1 MSNSNLKIQV
11 LGNLTSES
19 NSVQTYLNTLQNII
33 TRMASNSASCK
44 TWCISLVSAIL
55 VVVADK
61 NKPNYV
67 GISLIPIILFFLLD
81 AYYLA
86 QERSFRDVY
95 NKFIENM
102 HAGEAEIKDL
112 FVLKPI
118 LSSDIVKSLRK
129 ASFSFSV
136 YPFYLTLLVTAI
148 IARYIIL

>member
-11 LGNLTSES
+11 LGNLTTES

-33 TRMASNSASCK
+33 TRMANNSVSCK

-67 GISLIPIILFFLLD
+67 WISLIPIILFLLLD

-95 NKFIENM
+95 NKFVENM
-102 HAGEAEIKDL
+102 HTGKAEIKDL

-118 LSSDIVKSLRK
+118 VSSNVVKSLCE